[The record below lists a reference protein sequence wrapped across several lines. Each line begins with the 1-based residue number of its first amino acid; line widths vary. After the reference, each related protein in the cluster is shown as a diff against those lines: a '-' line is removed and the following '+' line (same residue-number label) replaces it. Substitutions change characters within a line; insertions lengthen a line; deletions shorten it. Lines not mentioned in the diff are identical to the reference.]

1 MADRVGATDWHWNQ
15 QIYKENK
22 MSKLKAITPEQA
34 SKKLSKPKI
43 IVFGKAGVGKTYAA
57 IDFPNCY
64 YIDTEGGAKQSDY
77 LAKLKKANGVYFGQD
92 EGSQDFAEV
101 TEQVKALATEKHNFK
116 TLVIDS
122 FSHLQMIEVGKEIEK
137 FMKSKKDLSATYGAE
152 KKPFAAHS
160 RSLINWLD
168 KLDMTVI
175 LICHEKQR
183 YEDSKADGFMAD
195 SWDKMEYLFNLV
207 LRITKKG
214 GSRYATVEK
223 TRFSEMFAPAEQF
236 EWSYKKFAE
245 KYGANTLEQE
255 ATPTQ
260 LATPEQLTELS
271 QLLKQWQTMPQ
282 DWEQKV
288 LASSSSDD
296 WKDMQFEKMAST
308 INFIKGKI
316 NGN

>member
-1 MADRVGATDWHWNQ
+1 
-15 QIYKENK
+15 

-43 IVFGKAGVGKTYAA
+43 IVFGKAGVGKTWAA
-57 IDFPNCY
+57 LDFPNCY

-77 LAKLKKANGVYFGQD
+77 LSKLKKANGSYFGQD

-137 FMKSKKDLSATYGAE
+137 FMRGKKDLSATYGAE
-152 KKPFAAHS
+152 KKPFAAQS
-160 RSLINWLD
+160 RSLVNWLD

-183 YEDSKADGFMAD
+183 YEGKVAEGFQADG
-195 SWDKMEYLFNLV
+195 WDKMEYLFNLV
-207 LRITKKG
+207 LRITKQG
-214 GSRYATVEK
+214 GTRYATVEK
-223 TRFSEMFAPAEQF
+223 TRFSEQFAPSEQF

-245 KYGANTLEQE
+245 KYGENTLVQD
-255 ATPTQ
+255 AAPFQ
-260 LATPEQLTELS
+260 AATPEQLAEL
-271 QLLKQWQTMPQ
+271 QNLLKQWQTKPEG
-282 DWEQKV
+282 WEQKV

-296 WKDMQFEKMAST
+296 WKDMAFDKMTST